1 MLNRQDYQAG
11 WTTPIE
17 HPVTGNM
24 CYGGAARNVRSWM
37 AGGNCG
43 VFNMGYVSAVNALQP
58 IINSYQEQLQT
69 SQALNQQMALFISQ
83 MQASKSF

>member
-1 MLNRQDYQAG
+1 MLNEQDYQAG

-37 AGGNCG
+37 AGGNYG

>member
-1 MLNRQDYQAG
+1 MLNEQDYKAG

-24 CYGGAARNVRSWM
+24 CYGGAARNVRSRM

-43 VFNMGYVSAVNALQP
+43 VFNMGYVSAVNDLQP